1 MLSEERVQAGSRLS
15 IHKQSGFNL
24 ARVNHSDEKRL
35 RQVEQE
41 SVRDTSRCESSVAPV
56 SDNLIA
62 WENWKLCLRIPRK
75 PTAEDRVLHK
85 QLKDTMVVFEKR
97 VDRKLDAIG
106 VAMLAMKTTREN
118 RVCCT
123 MMERMDKR
131 DEELRK
137 DGEEPEL
144 VE

>member
-1 MLSEERVQAGSRLS
+1 M
-15 IHKQSGFNL
+15 
-24 ARVNHSDEKRL
+24 
-35 RQVEQE
+35 EQE

-85 QLKDTMVVFEKR
+85 QLKDTMVVFEER

-106 VAMLAMKTTREN
+106 IAMQATKTTR
-118 RVCCT
+118 
-123 MMERMDKR
+123 DK
-131 DEELRK
+131 K
-137 DGEEPEL
+137 DLLHHDGTHG
-144 VE
+144 